1 MKKEKRLR
9 DVWLIHG
16 LGDSPTVWQRVR
28 RGQGF
33 NEYRFVKPALP
44 GHGGADPLPEAE
56 RGVDGTARW
65 LQDAIE
71 KRGHPAI
78 LVGHSMGGIIA
89 TLVGSRCESV
99 RGVVNIE
106 GPLHLADCDTAKN
119 ASQAKDFARWFASF
133 RDSVKFH
140 SSGAPTHYARSVAR
154 ADALTFQACARSMV
168 ELVKTGA
175 VECTYASLKAP
186 SVYFYGDSGDGI
198 SKTSRRFLEQRRL
211 PTRRFRGAGHWPM
224 IEQPDEFAA
233 ALRETLASMT
243 VREDSSDQG
252 VSTAA
257 PSSRP
262 ARRSSSASLARS
274 KA

>member
-9 DVWLIHG
+9 DVWLVHG
-16 LGDSPTVWQRVR
+16 LGDSPTVWQHVR
-28 RGQGF
+28 RRQGL

-44 GHGGADPLPEAE
+44 GHGGVDPLPEPE
-56 RGVDGTARW
+56 RTLEGMAHW

-89 TLVGSRCESV
+89 TLVGSRCEPV
-99 RGVVNIE
+99 RGVINIE
-106 GPLHLADCDTAKN
+106 GPLLLADCETAKK
-119 ASQAKDFARWFASF
+119 AAQAKDFARWFASF

-140 SSGAPTHYARSVAR
+140 SSGAPAHYARSVAR

-168 ELVKTGA
+168 EIVKTGA
-175 VECTYASLKAP
+175 VARAYASLRVP
-186 SVYFYGDSGDGI
+186 SAYFYGDSGDGI
-198 SKTSRRFLEQRRL
+198 SKTSRRFLEQHRL
-211 PTRRFRGAGHWPM
+211 LTKRFRGAGHWPM

-233 ALRETLASMT
+233 ALRETLASMNA
-243 VREDSSDQG
+243 REDASDHI
-252 VSTAA
+252 VNTAA

>member
-33 NEYRFVKPALP
+33 NDYRFVKPALP

-56 RGVDGTARW
+56 RTLDGVARW

-71 KRGHPAI
+71 KRGHPAF
-78 LVGHSMGGIIA
+78 LVGHSLGGIIA
-89 TLVGSRCESV
+89 TLVGSRCELV
-99 RGVVNIE
+99 RGVVNVE
-106 GPLHLADCDTAKN
+106 GPLLLADCDTTKK

-140 SSGAPTHYARSVAR
+140 SSGAPPHYARSVAR
-154 ADALTFQACARSMV
+154 ADALTFQAYSRSMV
-168 ELVKTGA
+168 DLVKTG
-175 VECTYASLKAP
+175 VISRTYASLRVP
-186 SVYFYGDSGDGI
+186 TVYFYGDSGDGI
-198 SKTSRRFLEQRRL
+198 SKTSRQFLEERRL
-211 PTRRFRGAGHWPM
+211 PTKRFRGAGHWPM

-233 ALRETLASMT
+233 ALRDALASMHPQ
-243 VREDSSDQG
+243 EDSSDQG